1 MNKLI
6 LGIDVS
12 TQGAKVVVLDL
23 QGKSQVYVDKINYDK
38 DLALYGTKNG
48 ITVSKDY
55 QKGSAESD
63 PIMWLDAL
71 NLLLER
77 MSKSKDIDIKNI

>member
-38 DLALYGTKNG
+38 DLALYGTKM
-48 ITVSKDY
+48 VS
-55 QKGSAESD
+55 
-63 PIMWLDAL
+63 L
-71 NLLLER
+71 
-77 MSKSKDIDIKNI
+77 